1 MHGNMN
7 VKVEVSGQLH
17 VRVPVPPGKSPV
29 YLSNKRLDRPQ
40 RRSGFFELEKNP
52 LSLPGIEALLL
63 CRPYRNLFTIPTDL
77 TRLCLSQSIL
87 KNRVN
92 RLLRHVESSG
102 KYECNNTN
110 HEWPTDSRPLRQRT
124 EFQQNF
130 SRFCYHCGSVHSFWY
145 HVQTRPSGF
154 TFASP
159 RISPNVGLVWTKV
172 FLHRRS

>member
-17 VRVPVPPGKSPV
+17 VRAPVPPGKSPV

-63 CRPYRNLFTIPTDL
+63 FRPYRNLFTIPTDL
-77 TRLCLSQSIL
+77 TRLYLSHTVL
-87 KNRVN
+87 KNLVN
-92 RLLRHVESSG
+92 RLLRHVESSR
-102 KYECNNTN
+102 KSEFNNAN
-110 HEWPTDSRPLRQRT
+110 HEWSTDSRPLRQRT
-124 EFQQNF
+124 KCQQNF
-130 SRFCYHCGSVHSFWY
+130 NRFCYHYGSVHSLWCRT
-145 HVQTRPSGF
+145 QPSGF

-159 RISPNVGLVWTKV
+159 RICPNVGLVWTQV